1 MHPPHH
7 YRNISFTCTHSAEDW
22 VAIVTSVERYIEHL
36 VWSVPFWNAH
46 PLRPSSEE
54 MRVQTKDMD
63 YTASSNPHLALQ
75 IFLLLSLSALT
86 CHYRIL
92 LAKVI
97 KRLLRWVF
105 WSMQSCNFLVMV
117 LHDLH
122 FFAASA
128 VQMFFEIKVLTGAL
142 LKRCSITGKV
152 KLFLW
157 LLRLI
162 HQKCRLEA
170 SLKQSNANP
179 VIQSGYDVKSFVKL
193 LHCWCGSVVYIR
205 TQDMSYSANGKTYK
219 IGVEIFWGISQFYLI
234 FIIDVT
240 IQVINSRI
248 RNKSN

>member
-122 FFAASA
+122 FL
-128 VQMFFEIKVLTGAL
+128 QHL
-142 LKRCSITGKV
+142 LYKC
-152 KLFLW
+152 F
-157 LLRLI
+157 LRL
-162 HQKCRLEA
+162 KFWLELCWRDA
-170 SLKQSNANP
+170 ALQERSNF
-179 VIQSGYDVKSFVKL
+179 FV
-193 LHCWCGSVVYIR
+193 VVTTDTPKVQVGGIF
-205 TQDMSYSANGKTYK
+205 KT
-219 IGVEIFWGISQFYLI
+219 VQ
-234 FIIDVT
+234 
-240 IQVINSRI
+240 R
-248 RNKSN
+248 